1 MYGQVCAEIDDMLDE
16 AMGSTTEEE
25 EEEVGERMRVRTL
38 SSSPRYLNNQLV
50 TDVFRL

>member
-1 MYGQVCAEIDDMLDE
+1 MCAEIDDMLDE
-16 AMGSTTEEE
+16 AMDSTTEEE
-25 EEEVGERMRVRTL
+25 EEMGERMRVRTL